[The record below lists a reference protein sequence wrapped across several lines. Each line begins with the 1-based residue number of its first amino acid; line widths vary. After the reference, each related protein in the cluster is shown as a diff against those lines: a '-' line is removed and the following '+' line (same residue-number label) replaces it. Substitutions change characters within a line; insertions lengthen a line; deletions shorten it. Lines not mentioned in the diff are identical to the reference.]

1 VTPKHTRI
9 LSCDRRQGCPYRK
22 CTWCKRAICI
32 RRNANGAT
40 QRVRVRVS
48 VRVRVRI
55 WVRVRV
61 RCTWIMGVN
70 ALRHLHCAEYRK
82 PCKRGLFPNSE
93 YSLACWMLCLCIAI
107 TSTCNVRGY
116 VRGFGLSL
124 FCNMYFLCRENL
136 ALGYKKVLDVWL
148 CSTQGRVGLALYTT
162 WWGQPQ
168 RATYKC
174 IWGRTLIS
182 TMYILQHNFL

>member
-1 VTPKHTRI
+1 MYMLQTTVCPNIHSYGARWGCPYCTAYTVRPTRRTVTPKHTRI

-32 RRNANGAT
+32 RRNANGTT

-48 VRVRVRI
+48 VRVRVRV

-93 YSLACWMLCLCIAI
+93 YSLACWMLCLYIAI

-116 VRGFGLSL
+116 VWGFGLSL
-124 FCNMYFLCRENL
+124 FCNVHFM
-136 ALGYKKVLDVWL
+136 
-148 CSTQGRVGLALYTT
+148 
-162 WWGQPQ
+162 
-168 RATYKC
+168 
-174 IWGRTLIS
+174 
-182 TMYILQHNFL
+182 